1 MGGGGTHQIAK
12 SLRLPST
19 VKKINAK
26 LKSRQKTW
34 QGLFIVMIF
43 DPFLGNSECSA
54 TVSKN
59 NG

>member
-26 LKSRQKTW
+26 LKSRLASSSLVGKRH
-34 QGLFIVMIF
+34 
-43 DPFLGNSECSA
+43 DK
-54 TVSKN
+54 VSL
-59 NG
+59 